1 MEGLIRTLHR
11 YGRTFLHM
19 VLNIR
24 VILLRFDECH
34 HSVFPDG
41 EIDDCEDIYSHEG
54 KYYDPNGYISHLG
67 EGRLL

>member
-1 MEGLIRTLHR
+1 
-11 YGRTFLHM
+11 M

-67 EGRLL
+67 EVIVKQPIYEASGYIGNKY